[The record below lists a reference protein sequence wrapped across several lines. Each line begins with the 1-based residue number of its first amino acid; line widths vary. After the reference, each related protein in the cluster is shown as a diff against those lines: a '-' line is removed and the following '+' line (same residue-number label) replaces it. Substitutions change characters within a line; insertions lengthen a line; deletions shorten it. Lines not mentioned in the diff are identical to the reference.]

1 MWRSNLQTHIVY
13 IPEFELGISGYETC
27 FQPLSHCAC
36 FPLGTSTGLLVIDR
50 LVTVKSHTFL
60 GPFGG
65 HDDFANRSVAI
76 LRRLTEPSVTKSS
89 RPPHG
94 PQKGM
99 TWWLSHSQTRILR
112 RNSENSRKSQNFG
125 IYGFQ
130 NFEKIDLMISINRL
144 NRLNRKKSQNRLNR
158 FFGHRINSSGTAVGI

>member
-1 MWRSNLQTHIVY
+1 MLQNHIMH
-13 IPEFELGISGYETC
+13 IPGLQLGISRYETC
-27 FQPLSHCAC
+27 FQPASQCAC
-36 FPLGTSTGLLVIDR
+36 WQLDKFEGLIVISR

-158 FFGHRINSSGTAVGI
+158 FFGQRINT

>member
-1 MWRSNLQTHIVY
+1 MLQSHFMHIPGV
-13 IPEFELGISGYETC
+13 ELGISRYETC
-27 FQPLSHCAC
+27 FHPISHCAC
-36 FPLGTSTGLLVIDR
+36 FQLDMPKGLLVISR

-89 RPPHG
+89 RPPYG

-99 TWWLSHSQTRILR
+99 TWWLSHSQTRKLQ
-112 RNSENSRKSQNFG
+112 RNSENSRKSQIFG
-125 IYGFQ
+125 IYDFQ

-144 NRLNRKKSQNRLNR
+144 NRLYRKKIAKSIKSIFWSTDQYPPL
-158 FFGHRINSSGTAVGI
+158 G